1 MANIYGCGGGAGGA
15 AALGRARKPSTRFF
29 ALRCSEQGRAEVR
42 SFATNVSFSAVTCGL
57 IVDSTYCT
65 YLVYKEIKLQ

>member
-29 ALRCSEQGRAEVR
+29 ALVFGTRKSRGQIIRNQRFVFGGYLWANRRFYV
-42 SFATNVSFSAVTCGL
+42 L
-57 IVDSTYCT
+57 